1 MTSDAHTLT
10 WPPSP
15 LCLRQAVPGA
25 AADPVLHEI
34 ATLNEHPQVLLQGVA
49 AGAGQC
55 DRIAHGD
62 TAMGAGV
69 IDNPQ
74 GKIG

>member
-1 MTSDAHTLT
+1 
-10 WPPSP
+10 
-15 LCLRQAVPGA
+15 
-25 AADPVLHEI
+25 VLHEI